1 MKRKDGKQQYVVLV
15 TVSMTHDDGQIETK
29 SNDFEFFSDDPESYL
44 ERYRKRLKWFGWQI
58 VEFGK
63 IREI

>member
-15 TVSMTHDDGQIETK
+15 TVSMTHDDGKIETK

-44 ERYRKRLKWFGWQI
+44 ERYKRRLKWFGWQR